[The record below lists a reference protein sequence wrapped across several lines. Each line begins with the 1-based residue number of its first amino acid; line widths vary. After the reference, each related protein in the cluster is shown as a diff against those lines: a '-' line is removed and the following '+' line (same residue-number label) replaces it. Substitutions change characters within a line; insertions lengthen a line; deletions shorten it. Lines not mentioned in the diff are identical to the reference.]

1 MLTKCYSAWTLV
13 GDELVKI
20 VRIKR
25 SAGNVHDSGDFS
37 PQVLSG
43 VRFSS
48 LLSYPNTTAVLPS
61 RVWSPSVHQNYPQSF
76 RTASK
81 EILLCSH
88 APYVQPIPP
97 KQRPEFRV
105 NLAATLPRVIWME
118 ILSYTHHNWFEP
130 AQSEEAFLRQRLL
143 EEQESAR
150 KAHQARLEAEARC
163 HIAERERDV
172 HRLLARRWQNR
183 LQTLMQQQQQ
193 EDGDDGNGAFDLT
206 RRERSAAMFGLGI
219 MFRGFQSDS
228 DEDSSDD
235 ENGINDDMDAEAVEE
250 QGEDEESIEEDSD
263 DEHFAVFPEGEEEAP
278 DLEESEASMS
288 LSPSSSPT
296 TAKALVVRP
305 QLRTV
310 SFSTDF

>member
-183 LQTLMQQQQQ
+183 LQTLMQQQQ
-193 EDGDDGNGAFDLT
+193 DGDDGNGAFDLT